1 MMINT
6 VEVQANS
13 PQSGT
18 DMLNAA
24 HYDSSLAI
32 KPEEGVDPSTS
43 ARLSSHIPLTRPEKG
58 RAATVIIERRLL
70 IRDCLVK
77 CLSDGKKSNIIKSF
91 ATVEEWLKERPQ
103 VALSPVILLCSADRS
118 EAEIEQDID
127 RLIQNTPGVPIIIL
141 SDREDAGSVLNAL
154 DKGVRGYIPVTT
166 AFEVAVQAIR
176 LVRAGGTFVP
186 AVTLISSRDSIE
198 KAPPPVE
205 SSRKN
210 LFTPRQSTVVEALLQ
225 GKSNKI
231 IAYEL
236 NMCEST
242 VKVHVRNIMKKLR
255 ARNRTEVV
263 CLMNDIDSKGNFG
276 RLGSEAEANV

>member
-1 MMINT
+1 M
-6 VEVQANS
+6 ES
-13 PQSGT
+13 PQQG
-18 DMLNAA
+18 
-24 HYDSSLAI
+24 
-32 KPEEGVDPSTS
+32 TS
-43 ARLSSHIPLTRPEKG
+43 ALNPSHFDAPLKKKREEDVNPSNGTLTKMPPRMPLVMTERG
-58 RAATVIIERRLL
+58 RAATIIIERRLL

-77 CLSDGKKSNIIKSF
+77 CLSDGKKSNIVKSF
-91 ATVEEWLKERPQ
+91 ATVEDWLQERPQ
-103 VALSPVILLCSADRS
+103 LASRPVILLCSADRD
-118 EAEIEQDID
+118 EADIEKDIARLNQD
-127 RLIQNTPGVPIIIL
+127 TPGVSIIIL
-141 SDREDAGSVLNAL
+141 SDREDAGSVLHAL
-154 DKGVRGYIPVTT
+154 DTGVRGYIPMTM

-186 AVTLISSRDSIE
+186 AMTLISSRDSIE
-198 KAPPPVE
+198 KTPSPAE
-205 SSRKN
+205 NSRKT

-263 CLMNDIDSKGNFG
+263 CLMNGIENKGG
-276 RLGSEAEANV
+276 STSSLGSTANEATA

>member
-1 MMINT
+1 MINT
-6 VEVQANS
+6 AEVPANC

-43 ARLSSHIPLTRPEKG
+43 ARLSSHIPLARPEKG

-77 CLSDGKKSNIIKSF
+77 CLTDGKKSNIIKSF

-103 VALSPVILLCSADRS
+103 VALSPVILLCSADRT

-127 RLIQNTPGVPIIIL
+127 RLNQDTPGVPIIIL

-154 DKGVRGYIPVTT
+154 DRGVRGYIPVTT

-205 SSRKN
+205 NSRKN

-263 CLMNDIDSKGNFG
+263 CLMNDIDSKGNFS
-276 RLGSEAEANV
+276 RLGSEAAANA